1 MLVSLHVKDL
11 ALIDEVNV
19 EFGPGLNV
27 LTGETGAGK
36 SILIGSINLA
46 LGAKADKDCI
56 RGGAE
61 QALIELVFQLESEA
75 QIARMRELE
84 LPIEEDNLVIL
95 QRKITPQRAIC
106 KVCGETVSA
115 KQLQELSEILIHI
128 HGQRDNQ
135 ILLKSDNQRIY
146 LDTYAGDS
154 MKGMLQE
161 LAEQYDEYRDKKAAY
176 ENLAQEE
183 SAGKR
188 EISLAQF
195 EVDEIEQA
203 AMQPEEDAELESGF
217 RRMQNSRRLVEA
229 MSHAYEITGYQN
241 MQGAGNLIGEA
252 LREMKGISSLD
263 DKAQELCEQL
273 LNIDA
278 LLNDFNRDLADSIS
292 ECEFDEQ
299 EYHQINDRLDEL
311 NRLKAK
317 YGNSYEEIQAYLKK
331 QQDYLLRMS
340 DFEAYKETAKKE
352 YQEAEAKLQ
361 ELCKKVSE
369 QRYQA
374 AGQLGRELEKAL
386 SELNFLNVQVRIDVL
401 PAEHYSRNGL
411 DQVVFMISLNPG
423 EPLKPLANVASGG
436 ELSRIML
443 ACRTILAD
451 QEHID
456 AMIFDEIDA
465 GISGRTAWK
474 VSEKLGTLSRKC
486 QVLCIT
492 HLPQIAAMADTHF
505 LIEKNASEDR
515 TRTTI
520 GLLNDAGQIEELSRM
535 LGGDAITDA
544 VKENATEMR
553 QQARETKKKLETE
566 NALK

>member
-19 EFGPGLNV
+19 EFGPGLNI
-27 LTGETGAGK
+27 LSGETGAGK

-56 RGGAE
+56 RNGAQ
-61 QALIELVFQLESEA
+61 QALIELVFQLESET
-75 QIARMRELE
+75 QIEKMRELE
-84 LPIEEDNLVIL
+84 LPVEEGNLVIL
-95 QRKITPQRAIC
+95 QRKITPQRSIC
-106 KVCGETVSA
+106 RVCGETVSA
-115 KQLQELSEILIHI
+115 KQLQMLSEILIHI

-135 ILLKSDNQRIY
+135 ILLKQDNQRIY
-146 LDTYAGDS
+146 LDSYAGNA
-154 MKGMLQE
+154 MKELLLE
-161 LAEQYDEYRDKKAAY
+161 LAEQYDEYCDKKSGY
-176 ENLAQEE
+176 EDLILEE
-183 SAGKR
+183 NAGKR
-188 EISLAQF
+188 ELSLAQF

-203 AMQPEEDAELESGF
+203 NMQPEEDKELETRF
-217 RRMQNSRRLVEA
+217 RRMQNGRRLAEA
-229 MSHAYEITGYQN
+229 MNASYEITGYRN

-252 LREMKGISSLD
+252 LREMKTIAALD
-263 DKAQELCEQL
+263 DKAEELYEQL
-273 LNIDA
+273 LNVDA
-278 LLNDFNRDLADSIS
+278 LLNDFNRDLADTIS

-299 EYHQINDRLDEL
+299 EYNQVNDRLNEL
-311 NRLKAK
+311 NRLKTK
-317 YGNSYEEIQAYLKK
+317 YGDSYEEIQGYLKK
-331 QQDYLLRMS
+331 QQEYLLRMS
-340 DFEAYKETAKKE
+340 DFEAYKAAAK
-352 YQEAEAKLQ
+352 EAYEKAEEKLKK
-361 ELCKKVSE
+361 LCRKVSE
-369 QRYQA
+369 QRSKA
-374 AGQLGRELEKAL
+374 AGELGRELEKAL
-386 SELNFLNVQVRIDVL
+386 SELNFLNVKVRIDVL
-401 PAEHYSRNGL
+401 PTEHYSRNGC

-474 VSEKLGTLSRKC
+474 VSEKLGALSRKC

-505 LIEKNASEDR
+505 VIEKNTADDR

-520 GLLNDAGQIEELSRM
+520 SLLSDEGQIEELSRM
-535 LGGDAITDA
+535 LGSDEITEA
-544 VKENATEMR
+544 VKNNAAEMR
-553 QQARETKKKLETE
+553 QQAYETKKKLEKE
-566 NALK
+566 IELK